1 MSISGL
7 GTSAFNGVPVDTTPQ
22 PAPGNG
28 AGIGSPLPPAVL
40 DNLSTI
46 DTTRISLQ
54 NLRADL
60 NMLRASV
67 SIHVETL
74 LAKNQEIPP
83 LQREEI
89 MGAVQKQLSAG
100 IARITGL
107 AAQLQKL
114 AHPGEGS
121 DEAKQVHVAIS
132 QLMAG
137 IGKTLSSLAVLA
149 PAQPAVDLDSL
160 PRPTDVLLLGRFQA
174 HVADPAGATAQDK
187 AVGQAMTALP
197 RTPAQLA
204 SLQQTRVDLG
214 RVRIELAQDMALMK
228 DSGMPLTEGQMRG
241 LQDRMGANIRKAGEL
256 EAKLAVQL
264 PALKPQIDALSQE
277 RAQLTK
283 DCEAAI
289 RTLYKMKD
297 DPATS
302 LAAFAKAQVAT
313 NAAILRA
320 AERQSV
326 LTARMDAMMGVMS
339 PVAYA
344 SGQLQDA
351 FNQIAAIKA
360 SPIFIWNGPQQLR
373 QVESTI
379 ALQVQKLAVE
389 LGGDEPAAMEIAGLM
404 RQKVD
409 LARDPLRPTTWL
421 FTDPSKLRKQL
432 DEIDKQISNRLGE
445 LQAQMAQARRPPAGP
460 IPPMDDPAVNPA
472 YNDAPPRQDTRDDT
486 VAVPASAT
494 PRLS

>member
-1 MSISGL
+1 MSINGL
-7 GTSAFNGVPVDTTPQ
+7 GTSTFVGLPVDSTAA
-22 PAPGNG
+22 PASRDG
-28 AGIGSPLPPAVL
+28 AATGLPIAPAVL

-46 DTTRISLQ
+46 DTTRTSTVSLLQ
-54 NLRADL
+54 DLGALRKDVL
-60 NMLRASV
+60 TQLEVLM
-67 SIHVETL
+67 
-74 LAKNQEIPP
+74 AKQGLSP
-83 LQREEI
+83 LQRQEI
-89 MGAVQKQLSAG
+89 KARVEQQFAAG
-100 IARITGL
+100 ITKIMSLAEKMRGL
-107 AAQLQKL
+107 E
-114 AHPGEGS
+114 HPGSGTAS
-121 DEAKQVHVAIS
+121 AQRLQAAIT
-132 QLMAG
+132 QLMEG
-137 IGKTLSSLAVLA
+137 MHSLLGSLPA
-149 PAQPAVDLDSL
+149 AQPAIDLDSL
-160 PRPTDVLLLGRFQA
+160 PRPTDLLALGRLQA
-174 HVADPAGATAQDK
+174 GVAAPGGATAQDK

-228 DSGMPLTEGQMRG
+228 DSGLQLTEGQMRS

-264 PALKPQIDALSQE
+264 PTLKPQIDALSQE

-339 PVAYA
+339 PLDYA

-421 FTDPSKLRKQL
+421 FTDPSKLQKQVA
-432 DEIDKQISNRLGE
+432 EIDKQISNRLGE

-486 VAVPASAT
+486 IEVPASAT